1 VQWLVFDYDG
11 GAWRGLP
18 PSTVDGCT
26 LQGKDLLN
34 YCLVNQGYAALGV
47 SRNGAVVRLRPA
59 KVSETAL
66 VCILYYLADL
76 GGRRLAVDLF
86 ENGHWNCMILA
97 GRKLATTSDFADL
110 VARRLPIEKR
120 AILRRALRPQSMPAS
135 CPLSQAI
142 QAWSSR
148 GGNRM
153 PDLEPLLHQALKG
166 RYAWVE
172 RETNTS
178 PLVLNEIGDG
188 FSENMKAYL
197 QASVGRRIDE
207 QPDPIYARY
216 CRDAYGT
223 AASTGEPLLEAV
235 DVCLILPGQGE
246 VRRTYRRLI
255 LPFQP
260 KLGRLRLLCA
270 SIEDATVDL
279 RGEAA

>member
-1 VQWLVFDYDG
+1 MQWLVFDYDG
-11 GAWRGLP
+11 GPWRGMP
-18 PSTVDGCT
+18 PRTVEGCT
-26 LQGKDLLN
+26 LQGKDFLN
-34 YCLVNQGYAALGV
+34 YCLVNKGYAAIGV
-47 SRNGAVVRLRPA
+47 SRNGAMVRLRPE

-66 VCILYYLADL
+66 ACVLYCLADFDD
-76 GGRRLAVDLF
+76 RRIAVDLF
-86 ENGHWNCMILA
+86 ENGRWNCTIVP
-97 GRKLATTSDFADL
+97 GRRLATASHLADL
-110 VARRLPIEKR
+110 VARRLPIQKQ
-120 AILRRALRPQSMPAS
+120 AILRRPLGPESMPAS
-135 CPLSQAI
+135 CPLRQAI
-142 QAWSSR
+142 QAWSGR

-178 PLVLNEIGDG
+178 PLVLKEIGDG

-197 QASVGRRIDE
+197 EASVGRRIDE

-223 AASTGEPLLEAV
+223 AANTGEPLLEAV
-235 DVCLILPGQGE
+235 DVCLLLPGEGE

-260 KLGRLRLLCA
+260 TLGRLRLLCA
-270 SIEDATVDL
+270 SIEDDTVDL
-279 RGEAA
+279 RGKAA